1 MDQIS
6 VLRQMFNSLSKEEQ
20 TEFLKSLNSEPE
32 NVKNFESLKRA
43 ILKNKLN
50 PLLDRYLSK

>member
-32 NVKNFESLKRA
+32 NVKT
-43 ILKNKLN
+43 LN
-50 PLLDRYLSK
+50 P